1 MRQKEKGIDIRKFQD
16 PEGRNI
22 PERRVEGCWEIR
34 AASTIEIE
42 IFNKAIP
49 TYSWLILLLT
59 NSHYGILDKLSCIS
73 YTSNKGRYSQ
83 SYSFSNSHVWTW
95 ELDHKEGWAL
105 KNWCFWMVVIEKTLE
120 SPLDCKETKPVN
132 PKGNQPWML
141 TERTVAELKLQ
152 YFGHIVW
159 RADFLEKTLMLG
171 KTEGKRRMK
180 QQRMRWVDSLTNSMD
195 MSLSNLGDIVEDRRA
210 WCATVHRVTKSWN
223 QLSDWTT
230 SYTLVSKLWYF
241 RFLKIYFGS
250 FIQLSSRNV
259 D

>member
-1 MRQKEKGIDIRKFQD
+1 M
-16 PEGRNI
+16 
-22 PERRVEGCWEIR
+22 
-34 AASTIEIE
+34 
-42 IFNKAIP
+42 
-49 TYSWLILLLT
+49 
-59 NSHYGILDKLSCIS
+59 
-73 YTSNKGRYSQ
+73 
-83 SYSFSNSHVWTW
+83 W
-95 ELDHKEGWAL
+95 ELDHKESWAL
-105 KNWCFWMVVIEKTLE
+105 KNWCFQIVVLETALE
-120 SPLDCKETKPVN
+120 SPLDSKDTKPVN

-171 KTEGKRRMK
+171 KTDGKRRMK

-195 MSLSNLGDIVEDRRA
+195 MSLSNLWDIVEDRRA